1 METEP
6 EHLDVS
12 ALAAQPIAYWTW
24 ATTRALLQHVRS
36 SLARVDVTQQQ
47 WWTLNYVDAAENGLT
62 RAQVRDRLDA
72 FLDEVSPEDM
82 GHAVDS
88 LLHREW
94 LTADDADRLTLTDAG
109 RDAKVRIKDLVAELR
124 SEIHEGIT
132 DEEYA
137 AALTILQRMIRNVGG
152 TATPR

>member
-6 EHLDVS
+6 ERLDVS

-24 ATTRALLQHVRS
+24 ATTRVLLQHVRS

-47 WWTLNYVDAAENGLT
+47 WWTLNYVDGAENGLT
-62 RAQVRDRLDA
+62 RAQVCARLDA

-109 RDAKVRIKDLVAELR
+109 RDAKARIKNLVAELR